1 MASSSLTVDE
11 VNAIIDRVLESSSQ
25 KTRVDNESSSLE
37 APVRS
42 SWTWHRVIEKDE
54 WEDIHN
60 VYRRK
65 SGGSRTT
72 CSLEHTTPFF
82 FDTTPFFFGIIGSKQ
97 EDHDDVVDAP
107 DDEVTTTICTFYLAY
122 STWAGR
128 MFYVD
133 QVIATG
139 GGSSSKDFAALFR
152 ILAKIAVELKCGR
165 LTWKV
170 RRVYGM
176 ASKVDGKIFS
186 ESLSNESQ
194 FSHGLILWERKRKNL
209 HGQIP
214 NTLQNS

>member
-1 MASSSLTVDE
+1 MASSALTVDD

-25 KTRVDNESSSLE
+25 KTRLDNESSSLE
-37 APVRS
+37 PPVPS

-60 VYRRK
+60 VYRRN

-72 CSLEHTTPFF
+72 CSLEH
-82 FDTTPFFFGIIGSKQ
+82 TTPFFFGIIGSKQ

-107 DDEVTTTICTFYLAY
+107 DDEVTTTVCTFYLAY
-122 STWAGR
+122 STWDGR

-139 GGSSSKDFAALFR
+139 GSSSSKDFAALFR
-152 ILAKIAVELKCGR
+152 ILAKIAVELKCAR

-186 ESLSNESQ
+186 ESLSNESH
-194 FSHGLILWERKRKNL
+194 FFHGLILWERKRKNL

-214 NTLQNS
+214 NILQNS